1 MAAFVCSG
9 LSVTYGG
16 REALSDIN
24 FELPAGA
31 FLVVVGENG
40 SGKSTLIKALLGLIK
55 PLSGSIRLG
64 GGLKKETSAI
74 CRSRGRH
81 VTTFPP
87 PSTRSSSQEGLPT
100 SACAHFTT
108 GATTGRPR
116 KTSVWPASGSCVQGP
131 FANFRAG
138 SSRGRCWRAP
148 SAPPAACCCST
159 NRRRDLTRRRRKVCT
174 RCCVR

>member
-55 PLSGSIRLG
+55 PSSGSIRLG
-64 GGLKKETSAI
+64 GGLKKKRHRLSAAA
-74 CRSRGRH
+74 
-81 VTTFPP
+81 
-87 PSTRSSSQEGLPT
+87 EGGT
-100 SACAHFTT
+100 
-108 GATTGRPR
+108 
-116 KTSVWPASGSCVQGP
+116 
-131 FANFRAG
+131 
-138 SSRGRCWRAP
+138 
-148 SAPPAACCCST
+148 
-159 NRRRDLTRRRRKVCT
+159 
-174 RCCVR
+174 